1 MLERSSEM
9 RAQEGQTTRFSDE
22 VSTAEVV
29 RLLGRVRAMPDLVS
43 SADVQ
48 RDDEFGTRKK

>member
-1 MLERSSEM
+1 MLERSSAM
-9 RAQEGQTTRFSDE
+9 QAQEGRGTRFSDDLP
-22 VSTAEVV
+22 TAEVV